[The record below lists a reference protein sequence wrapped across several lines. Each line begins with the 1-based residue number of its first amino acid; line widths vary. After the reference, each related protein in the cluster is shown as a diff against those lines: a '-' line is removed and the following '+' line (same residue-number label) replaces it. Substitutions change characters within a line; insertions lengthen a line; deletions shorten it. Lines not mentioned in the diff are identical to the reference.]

1 MTRDLV
7 VEWHGRRFLVEPI
20 PGGGSV
26 EEEGIGPATPAARAA
41 VVELALSKLLTE
53 RQRKGGR

>member
-20 PGGGSV
+20 PGGVSV
-26 EEEGIGPATPAARAA
+26 TEEGVGPATPAARAA
-41 VVELALSKLLTE
+41 VVDLALSQLLTE
-53 RQRKGGR
+53 RLRKGGR